1 MTTSNRFLNPENNRP
16 GWGGLALIYLFFF
29 YFSGVYQAFVFS
41 AGMAGAAGLR
51 QAVLMSV
58 LWLIPILLFPV
69 YTRSLTAIIG
79 LILWASSLVSLG
91 YFALYGQDF
100 SHSVIFII
108 FETNPAESTEFLQ
121 SYFRWWM
128 IPTLVVYSYL
138 PYLLWKRLRPVHM
151 VNSQRTVAV
160 LVAIFIVSWPF
171 SNRMLIRQTSLEVA
185 LDLQAKLMEPV
196 APWQLV
202 IGYLEYKSQLAAAEK
217 VLLQVN
223 KLPPLENLTDDHA
236 NEPMNL
242 VLVIGESTNRQHMGI
257 YGYPRDTTPRLEA
270 LQDELVAFDNVYTPR
285 PYTIEALEQALTF
298 ADEKHPDLYLK
309 KPTLINLMKQAGYKT
324 YWITN
329 QQTQTKRNTMLTMF
343 SKQADKQYY
352 LNNNRNQNS
361 AQYDEAVLGPFKKV
375 LSDKSSKRKFIIIHL
390 LGTHRKYNYRYP
402 EKFSVFDDF
411 KGPPWLNEEQAKEY
425 NSYDNAVLYNDFVI
439 SSLISAL
446 KSQQQTNGLL
456 LYFSDHGE
464 EVYDYPQ
471 KPFAGRNEGAPT
483 SAMYTIPF
491 IVWGNDIWRQQHDL
505 KSIRAYSHRP
515 YTSSDLIFT
524 WADLAGL
531 SFKGFDAS
539 RSVVNQDYKKHPV
552 WIGSPGREKNLRD
565 LIRRPFI
572 KNSSG

>member
-1 MTTSNRFLNPENNRP
+1 VTRDNQLLNSDKYRP
-16 GWGGLALIYLFFF
+16 KWGDLALIYLFFF
-29 YFSGVYQAFVFS
+29 YFSGVYQALVFS
-41 AGMAGAAGLR
+41 AGMAGGAGMR
-51 QAVLMSV
+51 QALLMSV
-58 LWLIPILLFPV
+58 LWLIPVLLFPR
-69 YTRSLTAIIG
+69 YTRSVTAFIG

-128 IPTLVVYSYL
+128 ILALAVYSYL
-138 PYLLWKRLRPVHM
+138 PYLLWKQLRPVHLA
-151 VNSQRTVAV
+151 NRQRTITVI
-160 LVAIFIVSWPF
+160 VAIFIVSWPF
-171 SNRMLIRQTSLEVA
+171 SNRLLIKQTSLQVA

-196 APWQLV
+196 APWHLV
-202 IGYLEYKSQLAAAEK
+202 VGFLEYKKQLAAAEK
-217 VLLQVN
+217 ILLQVN
-223 KLPPLENLTDDHA
+223 KLPPLENLSDDHA
-236 NEPMNL
+236 NKPMNL

-257 YGYPRDTTPRLEA
+257 YGYSRDTTPRLEA
-270 LQDELVAFDNVYTPR
+270 LQDELLAFDNVYTPR

-343 SKQADKQYY
+343 SKQADQQFYM
-352 LNNNRNQNS
+352 NNNRNQNS
-361 AQYDEAVLGPFKKV
+361 AQYDEVVLAPFKKV
-375 LSDKSSKRKFIIIHL
+375 LNDDSSKRKFIIIHL

-402 EKFSVFDDF
+402 DKFSVFDNY
-411 KGPPWLNEEQAKEY
+411 KGPPWLNEEQTKEY
-425 NSYDNAVLYNDFVI
+425 NSYDDAVLYNDFVI

-446 KSQQQTNGLL
+446 KEKQQANDLL

-471 KPFAGRNEGAPT
+471 KLFAGRNEAAPT

-491 IVWGNDIWRQQHDL
+491 IVWGNEIWRNEHNL
-505 KSIRAYSHRP
+505 KSLRSYSHRP
-515 YTSSDLIFT
+515 YTLSDLIYT
-524 WADLAGL
+524 WSDLAGL
-531 SFKGFDAS
+531 SFKGFDAT
-539 RSVVNQDYKKHPV
+539 RSIVNKDYKKHPV
-552 WIGSPGREKNLRD
+552 WIGSPGKEKNMRD
-565 LIRRPFI
+565 LNRRPFKKI
-572 KNSSG
+572 VQ

>member
-1 MTTSNRFLNPENNRP
+1 MAINNKSLNASNNRLN
-16 GWGGLALIYLFFF
+16 WGGLALIYLFFF
-29 YFSGVYQAFVFS
+29 YFSGVYQALVFS
-41 AGMAGAAGLR
+41 AGMAGGAGMR

-58 LWLIPILLFPV
+58 LWLIPVLLFPV

-128 IPTLVVYSYL
+128 ILVLIVYSYL
-138 PYLLWKRLRPVHM
+138 PYLLWKQLQPVYLA
-151 VNSQRTVAV
+151 NRQRTIAV
-160 LVAIFIVSWPF
+160 VVTLLIVSWPF
-171 SNRMLIRQTSLEVA
+171 SNRMLIRQTSLQVA

-196 APWQLV
+196 APWHLV
-202 IGYLEYKSQLAAAEK
+202 VGFLEYKKQLAAAEK

-223 KLPPLENLTDDHA
+223 KLPPLEDLSDA
-236 NEPMNL
+236 NANKPMNL
-242 VLVIGESTNRQHMGI
+242 VLVIGESTNSQRMGI
-257 YGYPRDTTPRLEA
+257 YGYSRNTTPRLEA
-270 LQDELVAFDNVYTPR
+270 LQDELLAFDNVYTPR

-343 SKQADKQYY
+343 SKQADQQFY

-361 AQYDEAVLGPFKKV
+361 AQYDEVVLAPFKKV
-375 LSDKSSKRKFIIIHL
+375 LNDDSSKRKFIIIHL

-402 EKFSVFDDF
+402 DKFSVFDDY

-425 NSYDNAVLYNDFVI
+425 NSYDDAVLYNDFVI

-446 KSQQQTNGLL
+446 KEKQQTNDLL

-471 KPFAGRNEGAPT
+471 KLFAGRNEGAPT

-491 IVWGNDIWRQQHDL
+491 IVWGNDIWRHQFDL
-505 KSIRAYSHRP
+505 QLLREYSHRP
-515 YTSSDLIFT
+515 YTSSDLIYT

-531 SFKGFDAS
+531 SFKGFDPS
-539 RSVVNQDYKKHPV
+539 RSIVNKKYKKHPV
-552 WIGSPGREKNLRD
+552 WIGSPGKEKNMRD
-565 LIRRPFI
+565 LNRRPF
-572 KNSSG
+572 KKDSSG

>member
-1 MTTSNRFLNPENNRP
+1 MAINNKSLNANNNRLN
-16 GWGGLALIYLFFF
+16 WGGLALIYLFFF
-29 YFSGVYQAFVFS
+29 YFSGVYQALVFS
-41 AGMAGAAGLR
+41 AGMAGGAGMR

-58 LWLIPILLFPV
+58 LWLIPVLLFPV

-128 IPTLVVYSYL
+128 ILVLIVYSYL
-138 PYLLWKRLRPVHM
+138 PYLLWKQLQPVYLA
-151 VNSQRTVAV
+151 NRQRTIAV
-160 LVAIFIVSWPF
+160 VVTLLIVSWPF
-171 SNRMLIRQTSLEVA
+171 SNRMLIRQTSLQVA

-196 APWQLV
+196 APWHLV
-202 IGYLEYKSQLAAAEK
+202 VGFLEYKKQLAAAEK

-223 KLPPLENLTDDHA
+223 KLPPLEDLSDA
-236 NEPMNL
+236 NANKPMNL
-242 VLVIGESTNRQHMGI
+242 VLVIGESTNSQRMGI
-257 YGYPRDTTPRLEA
+257 YGYSRNTTPRLEA
-270 LQDELVAFDNVYTPR
+270 LQDELLAFDNVYTPR

-343 SKQADKQYY
+343 SKQADQQFY

-361 AQYDEAVLGPFKKV
+361 AQYDEVVLAPFKKV
-375 LSDKSSKRKFIIIHL
+375 LNDDSSKRKFIIIHL

-402 EKFSVFDDF
+402 DKFSVFDDY

-425 NSYDNAVLYNDFVI
+425 NSYDDAVLYNDFVI

-446 KSQQQTNGLL
+446 KEKQQTNDLL

-471 KPFAGRNEGAPT
+471 KLFAGRNEGAPT

-491 IVWGNDIWRQQHDL
+491 IVWGNDIWRHQFDL
-505 KSIRAYSHRP
+505 QLLREYSHRP
-515 YTSSDLIFT
+515 YTSSDLIYT

-531 SFKGFDAS
+531 SFKGFDPS
-539 RSVVNQDYKKHPV
+539 RSIVNKKYKKHPV
-552 WIGSPGREKNLRD
+552 WIGSPGKEKNMRD
-565 LIRRPFI
+565 LNRRPF
-572 KNSSG
+572 KKDSSG